1 MKRYAV
7 PYHYVDYENVESTSY
22 VEIIEA
28 ESPEEAKSKVY
39 DMIKEYEL
47 AQARVDHFDI
57 ELLPEEL
64 EELILPINYD
74 GDKMEGDEGFFIGD
88 TTEIKA
94 IRKRK

>member
-28 ESPEEAKSKVY
+28 ESPQEAKSKLY
-39 DMIKEYEL
+39 DMIKEHESEQVDEDEYET
-47 AQARVDHFDI
+47 D
-57 ELLPEEL
+57 EEL
-64 EELILPINYD
+64 EDLILPINYD

-88 TTEIKA
+88 ATEIKQ

>member
-39 DMIKEYEL
+39 DIILLYEMEQAKEGEEGL
-47 AQARVDHFDI
+47 TD
-57 ELLPEEL
+57 EEL

-88 TTEIKA
+88 ATEIKA